1 MATFQPKA
9 PDTGPHPR
17 REPRYDRPLTLEN
30 LEAVFQGCADFMK
43 REVYLHG
50 DRERMVT
57 ICYLLGM
64 TRNERLSDY
73 ILRPLAQDDALSRV
87 PMDEVFK
94 RLRYGALYNLAA
106 LVRETLDI
114 LCTAKSFGG
123 GMPLGAFISSDGIMS
138 TLKTNPVLGHITTFG
153 GHPVCCAAGL
163 AALEYLL
170 GEGLMQQAD
179 AKGARYEQAMRA
191 HPAVKEVRRAGLL
204 MAVEFGDAALCE
216 RVVQRAV
223 ETGLLT
229 EWFLFWPTALRIA
242 PPLTITDDEID
253 ASCRI
258 LLDAIDHAVAR
269 AGGR

>member
-50 DRERMVT
+50 DRERVVT
-57 ICYLLGM
+57 VCYLLGM

-106 LVRETLDI
+106 LVRETLDEVADDLVAGSCVI
-114 LCTAKSFGG
+114 FFPGKSQALTFPVVTEEKRGVG
-123 GMPLGAFISSDGIMS
+123 EPSNEPALKGVRESFVESIRTNTSMVRRHMKATQLKIEEEIVGRRPAPRWISSIWTASPTRTRWPRSSAACGIS
-138 TLKTNPVLGHITTFG
+138 TSTGW
-153 GHPVCCAAGL
+153 
-163 AALEYLL
+163 
-170 GEGLMQQAD
+170 
-179 AKGARYEQAMRA
+179 R
-191 HPAVKEVRRAGLL
+191 RRA
-204 MAVEFGDAALCE
+204 
-216 RVVQRAV
+216 
-223 ETGLLT
+223 T
-229 EWFLFWPTALRIA
+229 
-242 PPLTITDDEID
+242 
-253 ASCRI
+253 
-258 LLDAIDHAVAR
+258 
-269 AGGR
+269 

>member
-106 LVRETLDI
+106 LVRETLDQVADDLVAGSCVIFFPGKSQALTVPVVTVVIGEGGSGGALALAVGNRIVMLENAIYSVLSPEGFASI
-114 LCTAKSFGG
+114 LWKDASR
-123 GMPLGAFISSDGIMS
+123 ADE
-138 TLKTNPVLGHITTFG
+138 
-153 GHPVCCAAGL
+153 AAGVMKLTADDLLHLGVVDQVIPEPEGGAHVDPRPVYTAVDKAISRHLSQLNREKDL
-163 AALEYLL
+163 AAHRYQKFRA
-170 GEGLMQQAD
+170 M
-179 AKGARYEQAMRA
+179 GAVREE
-191 HPAVKEVRRAGLL
+191 KE
-204 MAVEFGDAALCE
+204 
-216 RVVQRAV
+216 
-223 ETGLLT
+223 T
-229 EWFLFWPTALRIA
+229 
-242 PPLTITDDEID
+242 
-253 ASCRI
+253 
-258 LLDAIDHAVAR
+258 
-269 AGGR
+269 